1 MAAGPGA
8 VQRRMTHRFRPLIAL
23 GAASLLVGAVLRAT
37 LWWQFGVADGVGASE
52 LPSVL
57 VRGLLNDLVVTL
69 YAFTP
74 FALYLAL
81 IPARWMRSRAN
92 RILISAGS
100 WITLF
105 AMVFLAVVE
114 RYFFQEFDSRFNLVA
129 FDYLA
134 YPTEVVGDVW
144 TEYPVVRTAIA
155 AALIA
160 SAGLFLMRPWIP
172 GRPGTEA

>member
-1 MAAGPGA
+1 MS
-8 VQRRMTHRFRPLIAL
+8 HRFRPLAAL
-23 GAASLLVGAVLRAT
+23 AVASLIIGAALRAT
-37 LWWQFGVADGVGASE
+37 LWWQFGLADGVTAAE

-57 VRGLLNDLVVTL
+57 LRGLLNDLVVTL
-69 YAFTP
+69 YAFAP

-81 IPARWMRSRAN
+81 ISDRWMRSRGN
-92 RILISAGS
+92 RILVSAGS
-100 WITLF
+100 WLTLF

-114 RYFFQEFDSRFNLVA
+114 RYFFQEFDARFNLVA

-160 SAGLFLMRPWIP
+160 TAGVHAMRRWMP
-172 GRPGTEA
+172 GPDGTGA

>member
-1 MAAGPGA
+1 MNP
-8 VQRRMTHRFRPLIAL
+8 RFRPLVAL

-37 LWWQFGVADGVGASE
+37 LWWQFGVADGVAPTE

-57 VRGLLNDLVVTL
+57 FRGLLNDLVVTL

-81 IPARWMRSRAN
+81 IPARWMRSRAH
-92 RILISAGS
+92 RILVSAGS
-100 WITLF
+100 WVTLF
-105 AMVFLAVVE
+105 ALVFLAVVE
-114 RYFFQEFDSRFNLVA
+114 LYFFQEFDSRFNLVA

-144 TEYPVVRTAIA
+144 AEYPVVRTAMA

-160 SAGLFLMRPWIP
+160 SAGVVVIRRWFP
-172 GRPGTEA
+172 GRDGQGTGR